1 MGEGHTGSKIM
12 EERVVKIRHPL
23 GLHARPAA
31 DFYRKT
37 REFRS
42 RITVRN
48 ITRRSSVELPV
59 SLLNLLQLGAS
70 QGHQVLIRAEGE
82 DEREAVA
89 ALAALLDQLAAEE

>member
-1 MGEGHTGSKIM
+1 MV
-12 EERVVKIRHPL
+12 RIRHPF

-48 ITRRSSVELPV
+48 ISRRSSVELPV
-59 SLLNLLQLGAS
+59 SLLNLLQLGAA

-82 DEREAVA
+82 DEREAVT
-89 ALAALLDQLAAEE
+89 ALAALLDQFVAEE

>member
-1 MGEGHTGSKIM
+1 M
-12 EERVVKIRHPL
+12 EERLVRIRHPL

-42 RITVRN
+42 CITVRN
-48 ITRRSSVELPV
+48 LTRRSSTELPV
-59 SLLNLLQLGAS
+59 SLVNLLQLGAA
-70 QGHQVLIRAEGE
+70 QGD

-89 ALAALLDQLAAEE
+89 ALVALLEQTTTEG

>member
-1 MGEGHTGSKIM
+1 MV
-12 EERVVKIRHPL
+12 RIRHPL

-48 ITRRSSVELPV
+48 ISRRFSVELPV
-59 SLLNLLQLGAS
+59 SPLNLLQLGAA

-82 DEREAVA
+82 DEREAVT
-89 ALAALLDQLAAEE
+89 ALARLLDQLAAEE

>member
-1 MGEGHTGSKIM
+1 MNSIHVRRSWKSEWFESGILLGCM
-12 EERVVKIRHPL
+12 RVRQPISI
-23 GLHARPAA
+23 ARRAN
-31 DFYRKT
+31 
-37 REFRS
+37 FRS

-82 DEREAVA
+82 DET
-89 ALAALLDQLAAEE
+89 

>member
-1 MGEGHTGSKIM
+1 M
-12 EERVVKIRHPL
+12 EERLVKIRHPF

-31 DFYRKT
+31 DFYRKA

-48 ITRRSSVELPV
+48 MTVRSSVELPV
-59 SLLNLLQLGAS
+59 SLLNLLQLGAA

-82 DEREAVA
+82 DEHDAVT

>member
-1 MGEGHTGSKIM
+1 MV
-12 EERVVKIRHPL
+12 RIRHPF

-48 ITRRSSVELPV
+48 ISRRSSVELPV
-59 SLLNLLQLGAS
+59 SLLNLLQLGAA

-82 DEREAVA
+82 DEREAVT
-89 ALAALLDQLAAEE
+89 ALAALLDQFVAGE

>member
-1 MGEGHTGSKIM
+1 M
-12 EERVVKIRHPL
+12 EERLVRIRHPL

-48 ITRRSSVELPV
+48 MTRRSSAELPV
-59 SLLNLLQLGAS
+59 SLLNLLQLGAA
-70 QGHQVLIRAEGE
+70 QGHQILIRAEGE

-89 ALAALLDQLAAEE
+89 ALAALLDQLATEE

>member
-1 MGEGHTGSKIM
+1 MV
-12 EERVVKIRHPL
+12 RIRHPF

-48 ITRRSSVELPV
+48 MSRRSSVELPV
-59 SLLNLLQLGAS
+59 SLLNLLQLGAA
-70 QGHQVLIRAEGE
+70 QGHQVLIRAEGD

-89 ALAALLDQLAAEE
+89 ALAALLDQLTAEE

>member
-1 MGEGHTGSKIM
+1 MV
-12 EERVVKIRHPL
+12 RIRHPF

-48 ITRRSSVELPV
+48 ISRRSSVELPV
-59 SLLNLLQLGAS
+59 SLLNLLQLGAA

-82 DEREAVA
+82 DEREAVT
-89 ALAALLDQLAAEE
+89 ALAALLDQFAAEE

>member
-1 MGEGHTGSKIM
+1 M
-12 EERVVKIRHPL
+12 EERVVRIRHPF

-48 ITRRSSVELPV
+48 MSRRSSVELPV
-59 SLLNLLQLGAS
+59 SLLNLLQLGAA
-70 QGHQVLIRAEGE
+70 QGHQVLIRAEGD

-89 ALAALLDQLAAEE
+89 ALAALLDQLTAEE

>member
-1 MGEGHTGSKIM
+1 M
-12 EERVVKIRHPL
+12 EERLVRIRHPL

-42 RITVRN
+42 CITVRN
-48 ITRRSSVELPV
+48 LTRRSSIEVPV
-59 SLLNLLQLGAS
+59 SLFNLLQLGAA
-70 QGHQVLIRAEGE
+70 QGHQVLIRAEGD

-89 ALAALLDQLAAEE
+89 ALAALLDSNITEG

>member
-1 MGEGHTGSKIM
+1 MV
-12 EERVVKIRHPL
+12 RIRHPF

-48 ITRRSSVELPV
+48 MSRRSSVELPV
-59 SLLNLLQLGAS
+59 SLLNLLQLGAA

-82 DEREAVA
+82 DEREAVT
-89 ALAALLDQLAAEE
+89 ALAALLDQFAAEE